1 LAIKLKKF
9 SHSTIL
15 KTIIFILTI
24 TCFTGSLSIIEGLFN
39 SETDPS
45 IIFQDNYYES
55 DQYIDELQRITRHAI
70 YIITKHESRDKILS
84 GESISEEE
92 YAQKEYRLYLDFVD
106 NSSEYHSNLAS
117 ENGHNRYKKSYNYKI
132 FKKVYADKIEQMKK
146 ELIEEE
152 LRHLELRLNYL
163 NKIDGLMYKVSDGK
177 NSYYNTSENKDF
189 FKSQPSYLINDSK
202 ETSIF
207 PENIKNNPLY
217 NELLRSIED
226 DYTTDN
232 ISVYIAL
239 TNDYLNDN
247 ILDWITAKE
256 SILKEIYILIIL
268 AVVLLLCLIYLI
280 IVIGKKSYKDNKIY
294 FNIVDKIYTDIN
306 IVACLSLILFWGNI
320 LYYHYYYDDVIFTS
334 FIFPISTF
342 ILGSI
347 CLILVLSLIKHIKNN
362 TLIKHTLIFIIL
374 EKLNVL
380 IKNIYNNGNMGI
392 KAVLIVIA
400 YPIILALPILINPV
414 SSPFTVLLIPVTM
427 GVALWLAIKK
437 VGEFNKIK
445 DGVEKIKDGDVY
457 HKIEPCND
465 KELAKLAL
473 NINSIADGLNK
484 SIDNELKSQRLKTEL
499 ISNVSHDIRTP
510 LTSIITYIDLLKKE
524 GLNSENALEY
534 LDVLEQKSSRLKTLT
549 DDLFEASKAS
559 SGDIPVNI
567 EQIDVTSLIN
577 QTMGELNDKI
587 LISGLD
593 FRINYPS
600 DNIYVKA
607 DGKLLWRVIENIM
620 SNILKYALPNSR
632 VYIDVLVSDNTISI
646 IFKNISSYELNIDS
660 YELMERF
667 KRGDESRNSEGS
679 GLGLSIAKSLVE
691 LQNGKFNIKIDGDL
705 FKVIIVLPKYSN

>member
-9 SHSTIL
+9 SHSLIL
-15 KTIIFILTI
+15 KIIVFILAI
-24 TCFTGSLSIIEGLFN
+24 TCFTGSLSIIEDLYN
-39 SETDPS
+39 SEIDPT
-45 IIFQDNYYES
+45 IIFQDNYYETN
-55 DQYIDELQRITRHAI
+55 QHIDELHDITRHLI
-70 YIITKHESRDKILS
+70 SLVTEHKSRDEILS
-84 GESISEEE
+84 GESISEDE
-92 YAQKEYRLYLDFVD
+92 YARKEYSLYLDFVD

-117 ENGHNRYKKSYNYKI
+117 ENGHNKYKMSYNYKI

-163 NKIDGLMYKVSDGK
+163 NKIDGLIYKVSDGK

-202 ETSIF
+202 ETSVF
-207 PENIKNNPLY
+207 PKNIKNNPLY
-217 NELLRSIED
+217 NDIFRDIYEIYD
-226 DYTTDN
+226 TDN
-232 ISVYIAL
+232 FSIYIAF
-239 TNDYLNDN
+239 TDYFNDS
-247 ILDWITAKE
+247 IVRWITAKE
-256 SILKEIYILIIL
+256 SILKEIYTLIIL
-268 AVVLLLCLIYLI
+268 AVGLLLCLIYLI

-306 IVACLSLILFWGNI
+306 IVACLSLILFWGNT

-347 CLILVLSLIKHIKNN
+347 GLILVLSLIKHVKNN

-374 EKLNVL
+374 EKLFIL
-380 IKNIYNNGNMGI
+380 IKNIYNNGNMGV

-414 SSPFTVLLIPVTM
+414 SSPFTILLIPVTM

-437 VGEFNKIK
+437 VEEFNKIR

-620 SNILKYALPNSR
+620 SNILKYALENSR

-691 LQNGKFNIKIDGDL
+691 LQNGKFNIEIDGDL